1 MYFDCPSN
9 PNTARMLDI
18 LETFGIQQAVSQ
30 ATHQRGHILDCV
42 RMLRFCLVKHGPI
55 MLVFSAILMSLA
67 QNSSLCSSLI
77 YPLTTTAVG
86 APHMI
91 SKPVSS
97 ISPVLYCPLGLGELQ
112 ACPFL
117 DVVFPTLSLS
127 ALSSSPFHCALQD
140 GFGKT

>member
-1 MYFDCPSN
+1 
-9 PNTARMLDI
+9 MLDI

-77 YPLTTTAVG
+77 LS
-86 APHMI
+86 H
-91 SKPVSS
+91 
-97 ISPVLYCPLGLGELQ
+97 
-112 ACPFL
+112 
-117 DVVFPTLSLS
+117 LSLN
-127 ALSSSPFHCALQD
+127 HD
-140 GFGKT
+140 GRWGPTDDFKTSFLHFPCSLLPSGTW